1 MIWDITGNRFDRLS
15 KNVPRMRDGR
25 KSVLMK
31 RLPGVFSIAL
41 LLLFPVAILAS
52 ELTPAPN
59 FKLSSFKSD
68 VSLSAYRGKV
78 VYVDFWASWCEPCR
92 KSFPWM
98 SEIQERYGNNL
109 KVIAINLDQER
120 APAMEFLKKLQPKF
134 TIVFDPSAKVA
145 EAYKVKG
152 MPSSYLIDQRGRIIT
167 AHIGFRPADKQALE
181 ADIQKLISQQRVS
194 KK

>member
-1 MIWDITGNRFDRLS
+1 MLTKRLS
-15 KNVPRMRDGR
+15 GVCLIALF
-25 KSVLMK
+25 LM
-31 RLPGVFSIAL
+31 FATSIA
-41 LLLFPVAILAS
+41 ANAN

-59 FKLSSFKSD
+59 FKLPSFKSD

-134 TIVFDPSAKVA
+134 TIAFDPSAKVA
-145 EAYKVKG
+145 EAYRVKG
-152 MPSSYLIDQRGRIIT
+152 MPSSYLIDQRGRIVT
-167 AHIGFRPADKQALE
+167 EHVGFRPADKQKLE
-181 ADIQKLISQQRVS
+181 ESIQKLISQQRVS